1 VTELTRAGALLPGAV
16 LAPTDPV
23 LADLAFEPAVWF
35 VIVAAPEAKG
45 SCAKMTVPQMLSVA
59 VIVLMMAAFVW
70 GRFRYDLCAACALLL
85 AVAVG
90 VVPYGDAFSGFS
102 DDIVIIVGS
111 ALLVSAGVARSGV
124 MEAALQ
130 RYAPNVQRVRMQLIL
145 LVGVVTVL
153 SAFVKNIGALAIM
166 IPIAFQFARRS
177 GVPASVFLMPMAFGS
192 LLGGLMTQ
200 IGTSPNIVV
209 SRMREELTGESFR
222 MFDFTPV
229 GAVLAA
235 VGLVFL
241 TAFHWLVPARTRE
254 TGTIHEALDIENYL
268 AEAEVLSSSAVLGK
282 PLSELLD
289 LASGEAVVTSIIRK
303 DRRIAPL
310 PDVILRQ
317 GDVLLIE
324 GDHAALDRM
333 VARAKLSVTGGRRPS
348 EELEAPV
355 AIEGVIGAD
364 SSLIGW
370 SAEAL
375 ALFDR
380 FRLNLLAVSR
390 RGARLGQRPSAVRLQ
405 LGDVVVLQ
413 GGPASLPGVLRDL
426 GVLPLAERPVLL
438 GSLRSGLV
446 PVLILIVAM
455 FSTATG
461 ALPVPVAFFAAA
473 VAMVLFRVIPLR
485 EAYAAMDGP
494 ILVMLAAL
502 IPVSDSLRRSGAS
515 DALAGWLADVG
526 SRLPAAGTLTLI
538 LVVAMAVTPF
548 LNNAATVLVVAPIAA
563 SFAES
568 LGYRPEAFL
577 MAVAIGAGCDFL
589 TPIGHQCNTL
599 VMGPGGYRFSD
610 FPRLGLPLSALV
622 VIVAVPM
629 LMLVWPLR

>member
-1 VTELTRAGALLPGAV
+1 MTAPQLLSIAIIG
-16 LAPTDPV
+16 LM
-23 LADLAFEPAVWF
+23 
-35 VIVAAPEAKG
+35 
-45 SCAKMTVPQMLSVA
+45 MTV
-59 VIVLMMAAFVW
+59 FVW

-85 AVAVG
+85 ALALG
-90 VVPYGDAFSGFS
+90 VVPYEEAFSGFS

-111 ALLVSAGVARSGV
+111 ALLVSAGVARSGI
-124 MEAALQ
+124 MEAVLQ
-130 RYAPNVQRVRMQLIL
+130 RFAPDVRQVRMQLLL

-166 IPIAFQFARRS
+166 IPIAFQFAKRS
-177 GVPASVFLMPMAFGS
+177 GVPASTFLMPMAFGS

-209 SRMREELTGESFR
+209 SRVREELTGESFR

-229 GAVLAA
+229 GASLAA
-235 VGLVFL
+235 VGVCFL
-241 TAFHWLVPARTRE
+241 TACYWLVPKRTRE
-254 TGTIHEALDIENYL
+254 TGSLKEALEIENYI
-268 AEAEVLSSSAVLGK
+268 AEAEVLPSSAVVGK

-289 LASGEAVVTSIIRK
+289 LASGEAVVSSIIRAK
-303 DRRIAPL
+303 HRRITPL
-310 PDVILRQ
+310 PDAILRE
-317 GDVLLIE
+317 GDILLIE
-324 GDHAALDRM
+324 GDHAALDRL
-333 VARAKLSVTGGRRPS
+333 VARAKLSVTGGRQAD

-355 AIEGVIGAD
+355 AIEGVIAAD

-370 SAEAL
+370 SAETL
-375 ALFDR
+375 GLFDR

-390 RGARLGQRPSAVRLQ
+390 RGIRLRERPSVVRLQ

-446 PVLILIVAM
+446 PLLILVAAM
-455 FSTATG
+455 GSTATG
-461 ALPVPVAFFAAA
+461 ALPVSVAFFAAA
-473 VAMVLFRVIPLR
+473 VAMLVFRVVPLR

-494 ILVMLAAL
+494 ILVMLATL
-502 IPVSDSLRRSGAS
+502 IPVSDSLRRTGAS
-515 DALAGWLADVG
+515 DVLAGWLAILG
-526 SRLPAAGTLTLI
+526 TELPAYGALGLI
-538 LVVAMAVTPF
+538 LIVAMAVTPF

-563 SFAES
+563 GFAGS

-599 VMGPGGYRFSD
+599 VMGPGGYRFGD
-610 FPRLGLPLSALV
+610 YPRLGLPLSALV
-622 VIVAVPM
+622 VIVAIPM
-629 LMLVWPLR
+629 LMLVWPLQ